1 MKAKKKQVGKSGNA
15 TAIYHV
21 VYAHETFE
29 QTADTLIDLVRK
41 AQQAH
46 PGTPRWLYLDIE
58 GHRNEQGG
66 FDPDMLELQKE
77 FLAGFLMPFLTKA
90 SCPLIQLQ
98 NPKSQRNDVPEA
110 LKILPA
116 TGLTK
121 DAP

>member
-1 MKAKKKQVGKSGNA
+1 MKVKKKLAGKPGNA

-29 QTADTLIDLVRK
+29 QTATTLIDLVRN
-41 AQQAH
+41 AQQTH

-58 GHRNEQGG
+58 GHRNAQGG

-77 FLAGFLMPFLTKA
+77 FLMGFLMPFLTKA

-98 NPKSQRNDVPEA
+98 NPKPQRNDVPEA
-110 LKILPA
+110 LKIVPA
-116 TGLTK
+116 ADLTK